1 MNDDLK
7 TIREV
12 ERRLGK
18 QLPRSNFGEQL
29 SYYADETTSETK
41 KLSFEE
47 DFMGVNLGV
56 NENPLSLKRFEQ
68 GLSPAAG
75 SLLGR

>member
-18 QLPRSNFGEQL
+18 QLPRSNLGEQL
-29 SYYADETTSETK
+29 PYYADETTSETK
-41 KLSFEE
+41 ELSLEE

-56 NENPLSLKRFEQ
+56 NENPLSLKRSKQ

-75 SLLGR
+75 